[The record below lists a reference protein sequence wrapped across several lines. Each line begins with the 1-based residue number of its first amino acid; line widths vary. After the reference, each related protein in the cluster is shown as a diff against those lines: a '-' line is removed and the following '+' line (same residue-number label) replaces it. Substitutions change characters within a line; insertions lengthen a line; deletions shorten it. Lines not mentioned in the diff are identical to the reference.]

1 MRVSVVIPT
10 LNEQANIA
18 RTVVSAWRAGAD
30 EVIIGDGGSTDATRE
45 IAEPRVTR
53 WIDAPR
59 GRARQLNSAAAA
71 ATGEVLLFL
80 HADNQLHSRCI
91 AQLRTAMTERTDIDF
106 GGFQQRI
113 DADGFVFRLLERGNA
128 YRVARWG
135 WAYGDQALFVRRAF
149 FESQGGF
156 PELGLMED
164 LVFSQ
169 RARRVSR
176 PVLLPGPVVV
186 NARRWRSSGIL
197 RQTLRNWW
205 LIAAYKCG
213 ISPDQLARHYRHH
226 AAGSKSAAMANES
239 AEPSCDDA

>member
-1 MRVSVVIPT
+1 VVIPT

-18 RTVVSAWRAGAD
+18 RTLTSAWRAGAD
-30 EVIIGDGGSTDATRE
+30 EVLIADGGSTDSTRE

-53 WIDAPR
+53 WLDAPR
-59 GRARQLNSAAAA
+59 GRARQLNAAAAA
-71 ATGEVLLFL
+71 ATGDVLLFL
-80 HADNQLHSRCI
+80 HADNRLHPACI
-91 AQLRTAMTERTDIDF
+91 EQMHQALAERSEIEF

-113 DADGFVFRLLERGNA
+113 EADGLAFRLLERGNA

-149 FESQGGF
+149 FDSQGGF

-169 RARRVSR
+169 RARCVSR
-176 PVLLPGPVVV
+176 PVLLPGPVIVS
-186 NARRWRSSGIL
+186 ARRWRSSGIL

-213 ISPDQLARHYRHH
+213 VSPDQLARHYRPH
-226 AAGSKSAAMANES
+226 AAGSTTSPQANDSAK
-239 AEPSCDDA
+239 PSRHEN